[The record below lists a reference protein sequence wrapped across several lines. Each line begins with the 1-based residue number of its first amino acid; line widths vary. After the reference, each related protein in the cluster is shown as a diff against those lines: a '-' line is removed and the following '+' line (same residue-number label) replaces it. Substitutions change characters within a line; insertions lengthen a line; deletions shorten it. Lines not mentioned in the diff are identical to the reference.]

1 MTPKERVLNVL
12 RGEKTDCVPW
22 FGDLDYWA
30 TSLIAR
36 GEKDRTFKTSD
47 DYIQWHRDL
56 ACGFY
61 LQGYFPFKTT
71 IENCEQKVWHEGPR
85 RYEEITTPKG
95 KLRQCWHYL
104 ESSYSEAPEEH
115 LVKTEDDLPAYTYMI
130 EHTRYEPDYSLALLR
145 GKQVDGIGVVLV
157 YTPKTPFM
165 QLTALDAGI
174 VNVVSISSSAP
185 EAFSETIA
193 LMHKKFSEAVEIA
206 VSCPADIVMI
216 PENLSSEMVGRRYF
230 ELFMRDI
237 QREWSEKIKAAGKFS
252 CIHMD
257 GTLKGL
263 LREECAVGLSF
274 IEACTPA
281 PVGDV
286 PVKDWHT
293 YREGGDTILW
303 GGIPGV
309 YFTEKTSD
317 EEFESFLKETL
328 SVMRSEGRY
337 VLGVA
342 DQVPPDGL
350 ERRVKRVAEMVEEY
364 GYY

>member
-1 MTPKERVLNVL
+1 
-12 RGEKTDCVPW
+12 
-22 FGDLDYWA
+22 
-30 TSLIAR
+30 
-36 GEKDRTFKTSD
+36 
-47 DYIQWHRDL
+47 
-56 ACGFY
+56 
-61 LQGYFPFKTT
+61 
-71 IENCEQKVWHEGPR
+71 
-85 RYEEITTPKG
+85 
-95 KLRQCWHYL
+95 
-104 ESSYSEAPEEH
+104 
-115 LVKTEDDLPAYTYMI
+115 MI

-350 ERRVKRVAEMVEEY
+350 RE
-364 GYY
+364 G